1 MAEQAIDVETPEQ
14 RALEAQGW
22 QLTALHASYAE
33 FQATHDLHEARP
45 RGREHPQRNRRHAW
59 MNTHYAK
66 RCTTKHQ
73 VSTG

>member
-33 FQATHDLHEARP
+33 FQATHDLHELARAV
-45 RGREHPQRNRRHAW
+45 GNIL
-59 MNTHYAK
+59 NGTDDTH
-66 RCTTKHQ
+66 
-73 VSTG
+73 G